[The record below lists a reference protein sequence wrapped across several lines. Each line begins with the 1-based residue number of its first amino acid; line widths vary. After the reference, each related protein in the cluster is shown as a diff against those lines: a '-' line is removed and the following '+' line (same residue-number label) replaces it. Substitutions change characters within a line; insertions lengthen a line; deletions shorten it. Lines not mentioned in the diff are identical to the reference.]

1 MPIFFFLIF
10 GAVLLLQPAAGFA
23 VESGCVAC
31 HQKISGPKYVGH
43 NFADWKKSIHAAKGI
58 QCWACHGGNPDTD
71 DPVKAHQGVL
81 SSKDKNSSVHF
92 QKIPQTCGQCH
103 QTEFLEFKKSAH
115 YSRLLDTG
123 KGPNC
128 LTCHGAMAVT
138 ILTYS
143 DMEKTCSLCHGK
155 PMAAGKAL
163 SLLHSVKQSLQIY
176 VKRKDAPRKDE
187 FVKRY
192 DAIQK
197 KWHSFD
203 VNAVAQ
209 EAQALMKEIK

>member
-1 MPIFFFLIF
+1 MKLLFFLFLGIGF
-10 GAVLLLQPAAGFA
+10 LLQPADSFA
-23 VESGCVAC
+23 KENECVSC

-43 NFADWKKSIHAAKGI
+43 NFADWQKSVHAAKGI
-58 QCWACHGGNPDTD
+58 HCSACHGGNPETQ
-71 DPVKAHQGVL
+71 DPVQAHQGVL
-81 SSKDKNSSVHF
+81 SSRDKNSNVHF

-103 QTEFLEFKKSAH
+103 QTEFQEFKKSVH

-128 LTCHGAMAVT
+128 LTCHGAMATT
-138 ILTYS
+138 ILAYS

-176 VKRKDAPRKDE
+176 VKRKDAPKKEE

-203 VNAVAQ
+203 VNAVVE